1 MKTKALLLGLLWLA
15 LLPAQAQRASP
26 PDTVKIG
33 MFVNSIYDI
42 SMANG
47 EYSASLWLW
56 MVYKEDSLDMVKN
69 FELMGSKSVEVI
81 SSSVE
86 EVEGLQWV
94 SVKLLAKMQ
103 EDWITHNFP
112 FDTQKLVLKVENTL
126 YDASQVVFVP
136 DLKGTKIDR
145 NFELGGWDI
154 SSLVLTNSPTI
165 YETTYGD
172 PSLSEDE
179 GSEYSAVSLVITI
192 KRQGWA
198 LLFKVFLGL
207 YIALLISS
215 LVFLVP
221 ANDLNSKFGLA
232 IGGLFAA
239 VGNKYIIDSVL
250 PESNAFTLSDQI
262 HALTF
267 SFIFFYI
274 LSGVVVH
281 EIHQRG
287 REAFA
292 QRIDRTLLWL
302 APLLYILINS
312 YLIYRA

>member
-1 MKTKALLLGLLWLA
+1 MKTKILLLSLLWLA
-15 LLPAQAQRASP
+15 LLPAQAQRNTP
-26 PDTVKIG
+26 PDTVRIG

-69 FELMGSKSVEVI
+69 FELMGSKSVEII

-154 SSLVLTNSPTI
+154 SSVVLTNSPTS

-172 PSLSEDE
+172 P
-179 GSEYSAVSLVITI
+179 
-192 KRQGWA
+192 
-198 LLFKVFLGL
+198 
-207 YIALLISS
+207 
-215 LVFLVP
+215 
-221 ANDLNSKFGLA
+221 
-232 IGGLFAA
+232 
-239 VGNKYIIDSVL
+239 L
-250 PESNAFTLSDQI
+250 P
-262 HALTF
+262 
-267 SFIFFYI
+267 
-274 LSGVVVH
+274 
-281 EIHQRG
+281 R
-287 REAFA
+287 R
-292 QRIDRTLLWL
+292 R
-302 APLLYILINS
+302 
-312 YLIYRA
+312 